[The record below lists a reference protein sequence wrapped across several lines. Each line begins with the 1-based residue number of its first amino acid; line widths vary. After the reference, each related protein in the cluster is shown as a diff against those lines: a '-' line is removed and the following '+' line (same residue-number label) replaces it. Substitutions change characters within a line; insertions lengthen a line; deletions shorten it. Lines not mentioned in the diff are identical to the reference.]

1 MPCNICARKQINV
14 VDEYYG
20 GTISIWLGIGWS
32 SFEMRAILFYV
43 VKG

>member
-1 MPCNICARKQINV
+1 MLLMSIM
-14 VDEYYG
+14 G